1 VETPTHPEPRISRI
15 EAGQKT
21 RGRQPSPSDLT
32 RGATGTGWRRT
43 RQARA
48 PRAKSLGN
56 LSDQARAR
64 AFVQFSGERATSTT
78 NRCLA
83 WLGSAA
89 RLRSSR
95 LLPWTW
101 SAVFWLGSPRERRGA
116 RATANGQKQIPVR
129 PRGVWWCVYCSRSPT
144 YRERSL

>member
-101 SAVFWLGSPRERRGA
+101 SAVFWLLGA
-116 RATANGQKQIPVR
+116 RENVEERVRLRTAKSRFPCAHAECG
-129 PRGVWWCVYCSRSPT
+129 GVYCSRSPT